1 MAIKL
6 DELTGWKRIPSGQVL
21 NLSSELK
28 DPRKV
33 RVHFN
38 CEDRTWVYAR
48 YGGNTGDPQY
58 IATTGP
64 GCETLEFFVGG
75 DVELSFV
82 ADKEGLAQIWV
93 QTAELEPNV
102 SANPNAVSFTETVLR
117 RARNPEL
124 ELMQALAR
132 QNQDRMNAVL
142 QQQTAVLRELQEER
156 KKLVSEKPIEPVA
169 ASNGDKPQGGS
180 GTGSQGDGG
189 VASGGTGG
197 GAAA

>member
-6 DELTGWKRIPSGQVL
+6 DELTGWKRVPSGQVL

-64 GCETLEFFVGG
+64 GCETLEFFVAG

-93 QTAELEPNV
+93 QSAELEPNV
-102 SANPNAVSFTETVLR
+102 SSNPNAVSFTETVLR

-156 KKLVSEKPIEPVA
+156 QRLVAETKTVQPASGLSSE
-169 ASNGDKPQGGS
+169 ASGS
-180 GTGSQGDGG
+180 SGAGSQGGG
-189 VASGGTGG
+189 GGASAGGGG